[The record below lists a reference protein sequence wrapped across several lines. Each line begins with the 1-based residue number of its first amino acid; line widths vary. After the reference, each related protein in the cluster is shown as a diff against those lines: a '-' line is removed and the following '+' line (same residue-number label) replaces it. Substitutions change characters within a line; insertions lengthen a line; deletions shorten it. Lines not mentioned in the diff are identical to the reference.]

1 MACWKVGTED
11 LRASLLLLESVDE
24 ECCGIVEVLIE
35 DTVVVRVKW
44 RREKR
49 WLRLAVRRREK
60 REVWGLRKE
69 MTKGKA
75 RMAMAIAMAS
85 SLSFEARRVRLSHS
99 FLGFMGGTFCNLR
112 YRSGIII

>member
-75 RMAMAIAMAS
+75 RMAMAS

>member
-1 MACWKVGTED
+1 M
-11 LRASLLLLESVDE
+11 LLESVDE

-75 RMAMAIAMAS
+75 RMAMAS
-85 SLSFEARRVRLSHS
+85 SLSFEARRVRLSHF